1 MRTDIPMITDE
12 DLMKFDKCDV
22 SKPITLK
29 QFKKATGL
37 SLKEV
42 KRSIKGLKEKGII
55 QEFTHTRK
63 GVTYLI
69 NYDLESMNL
78 EGA

>member
-1 MRTDIPMITDE
+1 MSNEIQVITDE
-12 DLMKFDKCDV
+12 DLLEFEKCGV
-22 SKPITLK
+22 SKPISLK
-29 QFKKATGL
+29 QFKRATGL

-42 KRSIKGLKEKGII
+42 KRAIKELKGKNII
-55 QEFTHTRK
+55 QEFTHTKK
-63 GVTYLI
+63 GVMYLI

>member
-1 MRTDIPMITDE
+1 MNNEIPVITDE
-12 DLMKFDKCDV
+12 DIIEFEKCGL

-42 KRSIKGLKEKGII
+42 KRAIKGLKDKNII
-55 QEFTHTRK
+55 QEFIHTKK
-63 GVTYLI
+63 GVMYLI
-69 NYDLESMNL
+69 NYDLEGLQN
-78 EGA
+78 A